1 MVRVE
6 VDGDERVVLERL
18 VVVEDGLVAID
29 EVYRDADDR
38 DRLLGLD
45 LVDGLLV
52 VVVAPADV

>member
-1 MVRVE
+1 MRVE